1 MNASFLTQSQTD
13 LPKHLGWL
21 SPRERRVADG
31 LRFPKRRNDWLL
43 GRWTAKVALLCLQAE
58 PGSAMIDWEILA
70 DEDGAPIAWL
80 KGKSRDIPLSLS
92 HSNGLSFSVVGE
104 GPARLGCDLERIE
117 QRARNFEETWF
128 TAAELDLLDCLP
140 EENHSCAVSLVWSA
154 KESVL
159 KAIKTGLRVDTRR
172 IEIENFDIP
181 QGTRWAPVQARDVE
195 KNEIFTGWWRRLE
208 GMVYSVFSDPKTGC
222 PIALHTPATPL
233 GGFR

>member
-1 MNASFLTQSQTD
+1 MDTELFQPEDYLTPKWYFFKDSQ
-13 LPKHLGWL
+13 
-21 SPRERRVADG
+21 
-31 LRFPKRRNDWLL
+31 L
-43 GRWTAKVALLCLQAE
+43 GRICNSI
-58 PGSAMIDWEILA
+58 PWEQLA
-70 DEDGAPIAWL
+70 
-80 KGKSRDIPLSLS
+80 
-92 HSNGLSFSVVGE
+92 
-104 GPARLGCDLERIE
+104 
-117 QRARNFEETWF
+117 
-128 TAAELDLLDCLP
+128 DCLP

-208 GMVYSVFSDPKTGC
+208 GMVYSVFSDPQTGC